1 MRMDGWMTEGGWR
14 MFMFEISK
22 ISKISMWWSGLKLP
36 DSPVCGLSDC
46 RMNFLPYPIAHSW

>member
-1 MRMDGWMTEGGWR
+1 VRMDGWMTEGGWR

-46 RMNFLPYPIAHSW
+46 RMNAVPETKF